1 MPFIPNTDADRQK
14 MLERIGVK
22 NFDELIEAIP
32 QELRLKADLNL
43 PPALSEFEAIKLLK
57 NYASKNVSIETHSC
71 FIGGGSYDHFTP
83 SIVGSIIERPEFKTS
98 YTPYQAEVSQGTL
111 QSIYE
116 YQSMICQLTGMDIS
130 NASLYDGGMSFAE
143 AATVAFKK
151 TNRKE
156 ILFAGTVNPNFIDAA
171 KTLTDGYDLIF
182 KNIISADGTCDLA
195 LLEKSVNENTAAVIV
210 QQPNF
215 LGNLEDVV
223 EIEKI
228 THANKSIFIVAVNP
242 ITLGL
247 LEAPA
252 NYNADIVIGEAQSL
266 GLPLNFGGPYLG
278 IFACKNE
285 FSRLM
290 PGRVVGVTQ
299 DLDGKRGFVLTNQTR
314 EQHIRREKATSNIC
328 TNQGLYM
335 LAATVYMA
343 TMGKEGIK
351 EVAEQSMLKAHY
363 LAENIAKINGFKIN
377 DAKPFF
383 NEFLVESDSN
393 IIKMSHSEII
403 EKAIEKNILAGL
415 CTCKY
420 KDSGVKSGILVAV
433 TEKRTKEEMDAFVEF
448 LSTVK

>member
-1 MPFIPNTDADRQK
+1 MPFIPNTEADIQK

-22 NFDELIEAIP
+22 TFDELIEAIP
-32 QELRLKADLNL
+32 QEVRLKADLNL
-43 PPALSEFEAIKLLK
+43 PPALSELEIINLMKKYANK
-57 NYASKNVSIETHSC
+57 NISIETHSC
-71 FIGGGSYDHFTP
+71 FIGGGAYDHFTP

-111 QSIYE
+111 QAIYE
-116 YQSMICQLTGMDIS
+116 FQSMICQLTGMDIS
-130 NASLYDGGMSFAE
+130 NASLYDGGMAFAE
-143 AATVAFKK
+143 AAALASKK

-156 ILFAGTVNPNFIDAA
+156 IILAGTINPNYIETS
-171 KTLTDGYDLIF
+171 KTINAGANLIY
-182 KNIISADGTCDLA
+182 KNVISNDGTCDLTA
-195 LLEKSVNENTAAVIV
+195 LANTVNENTAAVFV

-215 LGNLEDVV
+215 LGNIEDVF

-228 THANKSIFIVAVNP
+228 AHSHNSVFVTVVNP
-242 ITLGL
+242 ITLGA

-252 NYNADIVIGEAQSL
+252 NYNADIAIGDGQSL

-285 FSRLM
+285 LSRLM

-299 DLDGKRGFVLTNQTR
+299 DLEGKRGFVLTLQTR

-351 EVAEQSMLKAHY
+351 EVAEQSMQKAHY
-363 LAENIAKINGFKIN
+363 LAEEIAQIPGFKIN
-377 DAKPFF
+377 DSKPFF
-383 NEFLVESDSN
+383 NEFLIETDENV
-393 IIKMSHSEII
+393 IKNSHSNII
-403 EKAIEKNILAGL
+403 EKAVEKGILAGL

-420 KDSGVKSGILVAV
+420 KDYGVKSGILVAV
-433 TEKRTKEEMDAFVEF
+433 TEKRTKEEMDNYVDF
-448 LSTVK
+448 LRNCK